1 MAMDIFQDMYSI
13 GSDVKRLLNELLRES
28 HAQYPSFHNAVSGIF
43 EAYPDAHYKV
53 GLKFR

>member
-43 EAYPDAHYKV
+43 EAYPDAEQ
-53 GLKFR
+53 